1 MINPT
6 MPTMPVKADNPMLY
20 CIGQDTNQLVHIK
33 QILSEQYDVHDFS
46 CVDDAQ
52 SALVQK
58 KPNLILCHLSCL
70 NSEAQSLFSHS
81 DASAERVRVLILGPK
96 LSVLEQISI
105 LKQGARGYFQ
115 EELLDDKLLIAIEL
129 IQRGEVWVERHVI
142 AGLIDELNHAPILS
156 SEQQQKLDSLSRKE
170 LEVAELVSHGAT
182 NKMIARTMNITERTV
197 KAHLTAIFQK
207 MNIPDRLSL
216 AIFFRDLR

>member
-1 MINPT
+1 
-6 MPTMPVKADNPMLY
+6 MPTMPEKADNPMLY
-20 CIGQDTNQLVHIK
+20 CIGQDANQVVHIK
-33 QILSEQYDVHDFS
+33 HILAEHYDVQEFS
-46 CVDDAQ
+46 CLHDAQ
-52 SALVQK
+52 AALAQK
-58 KPNLILCHLSCL
+58 KPNLILCHLACL
-70 NSEAQSLFSHS
+70 DDQEHSLFSQS
-81 DASAERVRVLILGPK
+81 VADTGRIRVLILGPK
-96 LSVLEQISI
+96 LPVLEQIAI

-142 AGLIDELNHAPILS
+142 AGLIDELNHAPKLS
-156 SEQQQKLDSLSRKE
+156 NEQQDKLDSLSRKE

>member
-1 MINPT
+1 
-6 MPTMPVKADNPMLY
+6 MPNMPEVANKSMLY
-20 CIGQDTNQLVHIK
+20 CIGSDVNQLVHIK
-33 QILSEQYDVHDFS
+33 HLLAEQYDVCEFS
-46 CVDDAQ
+46 CIEDAC
-52 SALVQK
+52 SDLNGK
-58 KPNLILCHLSCL
+58 TPKLILCHLSCL
-70 NSEAQSLFSHS
+70 DGHASSLFSIMEN
-81 DASAERVRVLILGPK
+81 AETRARVLIIGPK
-96 LSVLEQISI
+96 LPVLEQILI

-115 EELLDDKLLIAIEL
+115 EELVDDKLLIALEL
-129 IQRGEVWVERHVI
+129 ILRGEVWVERHVI
-142 AGLIDELNHAPILS
+142 AGLIDELNHAPQLS
-156 SEQQQKLDSLSRKE
+156 NEQQTKLDSLSRKE

>member
-1 MINPT
+1 MINQTIPN
-6 MPTMPVKADNPMLY
+6 MPDMANKSMLY
-20 CIGQDTNQLVHIK
+20 CIGTDAQQLVHIK
-33 QILSEQYDVHDFS
+33 HLLADQYELCEFS
-46 CVDDAQ
+46 CIEDAQ
-52 SALVQK
+52 AELNGK
-58 KPNLILCHLSCL
+58 NPNLILCHLSCL
-70 NSEAQSLFSHS
+70 NGDASSLFSIMEN
-81 DASAERVRVLILGPK
+81 AVTRARVLIIGPK
-96 LSVLEQISI
+96 LSVIEQISI

-115 EELLDDKLLIAIEL
+115 EELVDDKLLIALDL

-142 AGLIDELNHAPILS
+142 AGLIDELNHTPQLS
-156 SEQQQKLDSLSRKE
+156 NEQQAKLDSLSRKE